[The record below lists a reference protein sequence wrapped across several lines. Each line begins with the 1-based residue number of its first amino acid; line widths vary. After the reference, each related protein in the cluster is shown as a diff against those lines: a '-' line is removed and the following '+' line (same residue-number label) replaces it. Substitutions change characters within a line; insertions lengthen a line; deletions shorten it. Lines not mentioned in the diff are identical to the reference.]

1 MEQKELA
8 ETIAQEVQLASLLE
22 AKKATETMLRRAE
35 ALLADGCGETAAQR
49 AALKERHD
57 ERVLELANRAETA
70 ERRTAA
76 LEAQH
81 AEQQHE
87 KLNEKLAVL
96 SAEKRA
102 ADVSASLSEARWATE
117 RSQHLERISHLEEQ
131 LEQLDVVRLAR
142 DELNATR

>member
-1 MEQKELA
+1 MA
-8 ETIAQEVQLASLLE
+8 AFITY
-22 AKKATETMLRRAE
+22 
-35 ALLADGCGETAAQR
+35 ADRCGETAAQR

-87 KLNEKLAVL
+87 KLNEKLAVHT
-96 SAEKRA
+96 AETRGHDIGLQPPSVTYGCSPRHIGLQPPSHTDA
-102 ADVSASLSEARWATE
+102 ACVT
-117 RSQHLERISHLEEQ
+117 
-131 LEQLDVVRLAR
+131 
-142 DELNATR
+142 